1 MYKLILLLV
10 VMCIQLYANEMTCAY
25 DKNKD
30 ANSQVES
37 CRLYIAKSICEQNG
51 IAVWSQTKTNNN
63 TLYADEVNTKS
74 ACSNIGVSV
83 TDVKYTDT
91 TIILTYNGTTE
102 ANKVTEVTMEQWHN
116 LKTATTNV
124 QVKQTKMNR
133 VDSTTIVDISMAIQ
147 VDSRKLKTTIKK
159 LENKTNR
166 IIDILFEE

>member
-10 VMCIQLYANEMTCAY
+10 AMCIQLYANEMTCAY

-63 TLYADEVNTKS
+63 TLYADEINTKS
-74 ACSNIGVSV
+74 ACSNIGVTV
-83 TDVKYTDT
+83 TSVKYTDST
-91 TIILTYNGTTE
+91 LILTYNGTTE
-102 ANKVTEVTMEQWHN
+102 ANKVTEVTMEQWNN
-116 LKTATTNV
+116 LKTATTKV

-133 VDSTTIVDISMAIQ
+133 TDSTTIVDIAMAIQ
-147 VDSRKLKTTIKK
+147 VDSRKLKTIAKK
-159 LENKTNR
+159 IDNKANR
-166 IIDILFEE
+166 IIDILFED